1 ARTPGSFTFSSGG
14 VSDVVSYTYG
24 LNVSPPTTKAEPAT
38 AGGPVTVRLTP
49 GYAGPHTLY
58 VFSTDRAGNRSD
70 TQAYSFYADSPG
82 TPDKPGDA
90 NGDGFPDL
98 YSLDASGGLRL
109 HPGSGGGTVGTA
121 SALPALGLKD
131 ALVTRRGDWTAD
143 SFEDLVARHADGT
156 LWLYPADG
164 TGRVADLTRQQV
176 RQFTR
181 PGDEGHIDP
190 ATFRQLVSLGDLGQ
204 PDQAVSPDFLAVI
217 GDALWYL

>member
-1 ARTPGSFTFSSGG
+1 MTVRSARPPAPPAPSP
-14 VSDVVSYTYG
+14 
-24 LNVSPPTTKAEPAT
+24 SPPAASPTSSPTPT
-38 AGGPVTVRLTP
+38 ASTSPRPPPRRNRPPPRPGHRQAHPGLRRTAHPVRLQHRP
-49 GYAGPHTLY
+49 
-58 VFSTDRAGNRSD
+58 RRNKSD

-109 HPGSGGGTVGTA
+109 HPGAGSGGTVGTA
-121 SALPALGLKD
+121 AALPALGLKD

-190 ATFRQLVSLGDLGQ
+190 ATFRQLVSS
-204 PDQAVSPDFLAVI
+204 ATSASPTRPPARTSSR
-217 GDALWYL
+217 